1 MSSLG
6 GERQHVDPVRP
17 TADCTR
23 SRTNRLWIRTGQ
35 SAAMYN
41 MFNNKPASVI
51 LLSVLLLG
59 VLYMYIYQSS
69 RAVSFEQQVMATY
82 GRSAEVHV
90 ETHGLH
96 LVAPDHLQYQQPSI
110 VKGIYKAKNI
120 TVAATVFAVGKYIMF
135 LKNFL
140 ETAEQHFF
148 VGFNVHIY
156 VFTDRPGEV
165 PQVKM
170 AAGRQLT
177 VRSVPSSNRW
187 QEISAGRMEI
197 IQVLIEEELRNHVD
211 YIFCLDV
218 DCQFHG
224 QWGTESLGNLLTVI
238 HPGYYLDDRSKFPYE
253 RRPQSRAYIA
263 SGEGDFYYCAAVFG
277 GLIEEVHLLTKTCR
291 ANFEADAKEG
301 IEAAWQDESHLNRYM
316 WINKPTKLLSP
327 EYLWQDFKPQN
338 PEIHIIRFSAVI
350 KNYTEIRPNV

>member
-110 VKGIYKAKNI
+110 VKG
-120 TVAATVFAVGKYIMF
+120 YIMF